1 VINIGILVL
10 LAAALALAVV
20 ALRQGA
26 GTVTRAVE
34 RIFEQGA
41 HLVPRMICALIAAGF
56 IGKLMP
62 SDLIAR
68 YLGSEAGFTAILI
81 ATAAGLILPAGP
93 VIAFSIAAVFA
104 RADASVPALIAFI
117 TSWSL
122 FAAHRIFMYEIPL
135 LGFTFTRL
143 RLASVAI
150 APILAGLIAL
160 GLGVFVTFTQPA
172 AG

>member
-1 VINIGILVL
+1 VLARGIE
-10 LAAALALAVV
+10 
-20 ALRQGA
+20 
-26 GTVTRAVE
+26 RA
-34 RIFEQGA
+34 IEQAA

-68 YLGSEAGFTAILI
+68 YLGSEAGVSAVLI
-81 ATAAGLILPAGP
+81 GTAAGMILPAGP
-93 VIAFSIAAVFA
+93 VISFSIAAVFA
-104 RADASVPALIAFI
+104 RSGASVPALVAFI

-135 LGFTFTRL
+135 LGFSFTRL
-143 RLASVAI
+143 RIASVALV
-150 APILAGLIAL
+150 PVLAGLIATAAGML
-160 GLGVFVTFTQPA
+160 VTFAQPA

>member
-1 VINIGILVL
+1 MINIGILVL
-10 LAAALALAVV
+10 LLAALALAVA
-20 ALRQGA
+20 ALRQGTSVFA
-26 GTVTRAVE
+26 RGVE
-34 RIFEQGA
+34 RVFEQGA
-41 HLVPRMICALIAAGF
+41 YLVPRMICALIAAGF

-68 YLGSEAGFTAILI
+68 YLGSEAGITAILI

-93 VIAFSIAAVFA
+93 VIAFSMAAVFA

-135 LGFTFTRL
+135 LGVTFTRL

-160 GLGVFVTFTQPA
+160 GLGVFITFTQPA

>member
-1 VINIGILVL
+1 VINIGILIL
-10 LAAALALAVV
+10 LLAALALAVV
-20 ALRQGA
+20 ALRQGTGVFA
-26 GTVTRAVE
+26 GGVE
-34 RIFEQGA
+34 RAIEQAA

-56 IGKLMP
+56 IAKLMP

-68 YLGSEAGFTAILI
+68 YLGSEAGLSAILV
-81 ATAAGLILPAGP
+81 ATGAGLILPAGP

-117 TSWSL
+117 TSWAL
-122 FAAHRIFMYEIPL
+122 FSAHRIFMYEIPL
-135 LGFTFTRL
+135 LGFSFTRL
-143 RLASVAI
+143 RLTSVAI

-160 GLGVFVTFTQPA
+160 ALGMFVTFARPA